1 MRRKLPLTAQAA
13 AADAP
18 RLEEDLPTAEAAA
31 DAAAWR
37 AEVKRFRGA
46 RLGRRNG
53 LTPRPTAMCTWWV
66 QPAGRAGGRSWGPGG
81 SWQAQSG
88 AVMAARCHQSFKAAA
103 LPGRF
108 TRRLAGRE
116 HVEELCTERS
126 CAAPRTRSSL
136 GRVTL
141 LRARYRARQQGA
153 RSRHRSAACRA
164 GAGGAPSARPRR
176 PRRRRTAPHPHRRLR
191 WARKMPQNRGAIGAA
206 APPRPASRRLKRSDV
221 V

>member
-1 MRRKLPLTAQAA
+1 MRHGSRRTYQRRKQRRMQQRGAPRSSVSVGPGSAGATGSHRDRRRCARGGCSRPGAQAVA
-13 AADAP
+13 HA
-18 RLEEDLPTAEAAA
+18 
-31 DAAAWR
+31 
-37 AEVKRFRGA
+37 
-46 RLGRRNG
+46 
-53 LTPRPTAMCTWWV
+53 
-66 QPAGRAGGRSWGPGG
+66 WGPGG

-153 RSRHRSAACRA
+153 RSRHRSAACQART
-164 GAGGAPSARPRR
+164 GGAPSARPRR

>member
-116 HVEELCTERS
+116 HVEES

-153 RSRHRSAACRA
+153 RSRHRSAACQAR
-164 GAGGAPSARPRR
+164 AGGAPSARPRR

>member
-1 MRRKLPLTAQAA
+1 MRPGSAGAIGSQA
-13 AADAP
+13 
-18 RLEEDLPTAEAAA
+18 PTA
-31 DAAAWR
+31 
-37 AEVKRFRGA
+37 
-46 RLGRRNG
+46 
-53 LTPRPTAMCTWWV
+53 AMCTWWV

-164 GAGGAPSARPRR
+164 RAGGAPSARPRR
-176 PRRRRTAPHPHRRLR
+176 PRRRRTAPHP
-191 WARKMPQNRGAIGAA
+191 A
-206 APPRPASRRLKRSDV
+206 APAAPLGTENAAKSERKRSRRPAATR
-221 V
+221 